1 MKRKKVF
8 SCNKA
13 INGIDFA
20 QGMCY
25 DTSCNLFLEMI
36 FLVRKRYSAKAIVA
50 LCTIAYFASYFS
62 RKTFSVVMVNM
73 LESGAIDRDVAGIVG
88 TALFVFYGAGQLIS
102 GYMGDKFSPKYLMF
116 SGLMVSALC
125 NFLLPIVPNQYLMIP
140 VWALNGFAQAL
151 LWPPIVRILADSLSH
166 EKYVTANLIVTC
178 GAHVSTIVL
187 YLYAPLCIKWWSY
200 KAVYFSST
208 VFCLVAGAIF
218 LISMS
223 FVLGKKEKDAQPAV
237 QPKAELVQGSV
248 WQVFCRSGVLP
259 IFVCIMVMGFMRD
272 GIESWL
278 PTLYSE
284 AFNRDSSESI
294 LVSVAL
300 PIFSIISLFLIR
312 FIHKGKV
319 FNNEA
324 RGTGILFA
332 LSIVLCIPFACL
344 ISVSHT
350 AARVICLLLAGVI
363 SACMH
368 SVNFLLISCLPGRF
382 AGTGKTSTVSG
393 FCNACTYIGA
403 AASMYGIA
411 LISDAFGWTVTTI
424 SWMVILAVGV
434 AFACIAFKK
443 YTKFLEK

>member
-1 MKRKKVF
+1 
-8 SCNKA
+8 
-13 INGIDFA
+13 
-20 QGMCY
+20 
-25 DTSCNLFLEMI
+25 
-36 FLVRKRYSAKAIVA
+36 
-50 LCTIAYFASYFS
+50 
-62 RKTFSVVMVNM
+62 MVNM
-73 LESGAIDRDVAGIVG
+73 LDVGVIDRDIAGLVG
-88 TALFVFYGAGQLIS
+88 TALFVFYGAGQLVS

-140 VWALNGFAQAL
+140 VWAVNGFAQAL
-151 LWPPIVRILADSLSH
+151 LWPPIVRILSDSLSH

-208 VFCLVAGAIF
+208 VFCLIAGAIF
-218 LISMS
+218 IIAMS
-223 FVLGKKEKDAQPAV
+223 VVLGKKEKDTEKTPVAPR
-237 QPKAELVQGSV
+237 AELASGSI
-248 WQVFCRSGVLP
+248 WQMFSRFGILP
-259 IFVCIMVMGFMRD
+259 LFMCIVVMGFMRD

-284 AFNRDSSESI
+284 AFGRDSSESI

-300 PIFSIISLFLIR
+300 PIFSIISLFLVRI
-312 FIHKGKV
+312 IHKGKV

-324 RGTGILFA
+324 RGAGILFA

-344 ISVSHT
+344 ISVEHT
-350 AARVICLLLAGVI
+350 AARVICLLLAGII

-368 SVNFLLISCLPGRF
+368 SSNFLLISCMPGRF
-382 AGTGKTSTVSG
+382 AGTGKASTVGG
-393 FCNACTYIGA
+393 FCNACTYVGA

-411 LISDAFGWTVTTI
+411 LISESFGWTVTTFTWI
-424 SWMVILAVGV
+424 GILAVGV
-434 AFACIAFKK
+434 VFACIAFKK

>member
-1 MKRKKVF
+1 MERRK
-8 SCNKA
+8 
-13 INGIDFA
+13 
-20 QGMCY
+20 
-25 DTSCNLFLEMI
+25 
-36 FLVRKRYSAKAIVA
+36 YSAKAIVA

-73 LESGAIDRDVAGIVG
+73 LDVGVIDRDIAGLVG
-88 TALFVFYGAGQLIS
+88 TALFVFYGAGQLVS
-102 GYMGDKFSPKYLMF
+102 GYMGDKLSPKYLMF
-116 SGLMVSALC
+116 SGLMVSAVC

-140 VWALNGFAQAL
+140 VWAVNGFAQAL
-151 LWPPIVRILADSLSH
+151 LWPPIVRILSDSLSH

-208 VFCLVAGAIF
+208 VFCLIAGAIF
-218 LISMS
+218 IIAMS
-223 FVLGKKEKDAQPAV
+223 VVLGKKEKDGVEASVEPRAD
-237 QPKAELVQGSV
+237 LVSGSV
-248 WQVFCRSGVLP
+248 WQMFSRSGILP
-259 IFVCIMVMGFMRD
+259 LFMCIVVMGFMRD

-284 AFNRDSSESI
+284 AFGRDSSESI

-300 PIFSIISLFLIR
+300 PIFSIISLFLVRI
-312 FIHKGKV
+312 IHKGKV

-324 RGTGILFA
+324 RGAGILFA
-332 LSIVLCIPFACL
+332 FSIALCIPFACL
-344 ISVSHT
+344 ISVEHT
-350 AARVICLLLAGVI
+350 AARVVCLLLAGII

-368 SVNFLLISCLPGRF
+368 SSNFLLISCMPGRF
-382 AGTGKTSTVSG
+382 AGTGKASTVGG
-393 FCNACTYIGA
+393 FCNACTYVGA

-411 LISDAFGWTVTTI
+411 LISEAFGWTVTTVTWI
-424 SWMVILAVGV
+424 GILAVGV
-434 AFACIAFKK
+434 LFACLAFKK